1 MEKRKYET
9 PSFEVS
15 FFSAQSV
22 LMASSF
28 STTGFAAFKDTWLDK
43 GGAQ

>member
-9 PSFEVS
+9 PSFELS
-15 FFSAQSV
+15 FFSTDSV

-28 STTGFAAFKDTWLDK
+28 SSTGFAAFKDTWLGK
-43 GGAQ
+43 GEEF

>member
-1 MEKRKYET
+1 MEKRRYET

-15 FFSAQSV
+15 FFSTESV

-28 STTGFAAFKDTWLDK
+28 STSGFAAFKESWLGK
-43 GGAQ
+43 GGEF